1 MSDIILMTMV
11 AIAVWM
17 VSARVA
23 AKSRY
28 VEYLNT
34 NSYKCSFG
42 VFALMEDS
50 LGKYRNGEFGG

>member
-50 LGKYRNGEFGG
+50 LGTYRNG